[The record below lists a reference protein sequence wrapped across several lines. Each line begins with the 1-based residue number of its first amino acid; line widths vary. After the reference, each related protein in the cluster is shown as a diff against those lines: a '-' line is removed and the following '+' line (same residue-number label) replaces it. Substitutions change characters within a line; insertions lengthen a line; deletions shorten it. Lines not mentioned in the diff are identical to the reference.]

1 MEIMQE
7 GNLPSVDSLD
17 FVRGLSGGNSIKILP
32 SALLKN
38 AGALLQTSL
47 PASGVNVVG
56 NYDGNISGYG
66 WYNNSADPTGTYA
79 PPSSA
84 GIPIVCTSNFKTDTR
99 NVVTTIAIKDPGIFL
114 LILGQIIKIA
124 KANEPIING
133 NNLALSN
140 DSK

>member
-1 MEIMQE
+1 MEKIQE
-7 GNLPSVDSLD
+7 GDLPSVDSLD

-38 AGALLQTSL
+38 VGVLLLTSL
-47 PASGVNVVG
+47 PMPGTNVVG

-84 GIPIVCTSNFKTDTR
+84 GIFIRINTSYAQVTFFFPT
-99 NVVTTIAIKDPGIFL
+99 VVGKKKLWYRIDGGACIEL
-114 LILGQIIKIA
+114 
-124 KANEPIING
+124 
-133 NNLALSN
+133 
-140 DSK
+140 

>member
-17 FVRGLSGGNSIKILP
+17 FVRGLNGGNSIKILP

-84 GIPIVCTSNFKTDTR
+84 GIFIRINLSSTQVTFFFPT
-99 NVVTTIAIKDPGIFL
+99 VVGKKKLWYRIDGGACIEL
-114 LILGQIIKIA
+114 
-124 KANEPIING
+124 
-133 NNLALSN
+133 
-140 DSK
+140 